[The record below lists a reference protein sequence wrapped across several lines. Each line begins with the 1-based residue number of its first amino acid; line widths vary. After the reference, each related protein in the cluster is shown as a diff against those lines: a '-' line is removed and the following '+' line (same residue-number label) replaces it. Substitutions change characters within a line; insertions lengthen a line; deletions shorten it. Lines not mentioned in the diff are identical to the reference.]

1 MLYTDQREG
10 WLCNFRLYYSQIEK
24 SRDFFRLLF
33 KIVGMKRYLDDLIER
48 DLRRKMVIVTGPRQ
62 VGKTT
67 LSKQLLPQFKNAQYL
82 NWDVAQDRV
91 VLTGQTW
98 RADASLL
105 VFDEIHKMPL
115 WKNWLK
121 GVYDGR
127 PEVQSILVTG
137 SARMDTFRYSG
148 DSMAGRFFSY
158 RLHPIS
164 VKEWCDTTGAEPGAA
179 LSHLVERGGF
189 PEACLAPDQVDAQR
203 WRSLYLDRMVRD
215 DILEFSRIKEVG
227 TMRVLVEML
236 RDRVGSPLSAASLA
250 RDLGVSH
257 GAVTNY
263 LEILQAL
270 FIVFMVHPWHH
281 NVARAL
287 VKMPKVY
294 FYDTGLV
301 RGNYGVKLENATAAM
316 LLKHVHFLRDS
327 QGREAELHYIRTKDG
342 AEVDFAVSD
351 EGDLTDL
358 IECKATDIGLHP
370 ALTRFARQW
379 PQAKAVQIAGGL
391 RQPQTRDGIE
401 IRDAAHWLAELAA

>member
-1 MLYTDQREG
+1 
-10 WLCNFRLYYSQIEK
+10 
-24 SRDFFRLLF
+24 
-33 KIVGMKRYLDDLIER
+33 MKRYLDDLILK
-48 DLRRKMVIVTGPRQ
+48 DLHRKMVIVTGPRQ

-67 LSKQLLPQFKNAQYL
+67 LSQQLLPHFNHGQYL
-82 NWDVAQDRV
+82 NWDVVQDRQ
-91 VLTGQTW
+91 VLIDQSWHT
-98 RADASLL
+98 DAGLL

-127 PEVQSILVTG
+127 SQAQSILVTG

-148 DSMAGRFFSY
+148 DSMAGRFFAY

-164 VKEWCDTTGAEPGAA
+164 VKEWCDTTGAEPGPA
-179 LSHLVERGGF
+179 LRRLIERGGF
-189 PEACLAPDQVDAQR
+189 PEACLAEDDVDAER

-215 DILEFSRIKEVG
+215 DILEFSRIKEVS

-257 GAVTNY
+257 GTVTSY

-270 FIVFMVHPWHH
+270 FIVFTVHPWHH
-281 NVARAL
+281 NVARGL
-287 VKMPKVY
+287 TQMPKVY

-327 QGREAELHYIRTKDG
+327 RGRETELHYIRTKDG

-351 EGDLTDL
+351 GRDLTDL
-358 IECKATDIGLHP
+358 IECKAADTNLHP
-370 ALTRFARQW
+370 ALRRFARQW
-379 PQAKAVQIAGGL
+379 PQARAVQIVADL
-391 RQPQTRDGIE
+391 RQPQTREGIE
-401 IRDAAHWLAELAA
+401 IRDAAHWLMGLAA